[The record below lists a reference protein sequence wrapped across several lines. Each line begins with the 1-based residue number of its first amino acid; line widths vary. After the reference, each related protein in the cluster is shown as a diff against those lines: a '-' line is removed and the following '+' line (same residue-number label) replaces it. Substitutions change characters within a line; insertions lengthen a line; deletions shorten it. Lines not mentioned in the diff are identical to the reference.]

1 MRFYWRLVGA
11 LLAAA
16 LLFGGAQLEAIPT
29 AQAKSDGY
37 FVRECLIPAMTG
49 SGVKGNGCNL
59 YKAPFWVAG
68 QKPIKGAQGNFTKWV
83 NACGQGLVWAVVG
96 IVKRNPKAV
105 VNGVFMGCA
114 QGIGG
119 AALFGA

>member
-1 MRFYWRLVGA
+1 LVGA
-11 LLAAA
+11 LLAAVV
-16 LLFGGAQLEAIPT
+16 LVGGTQLEAPPT
-29 AQAKSDGY
+29 AQAKNDGY

-49 SGVKGNGCNL
+49 PGVKGNGCNP

-68 QKPIKGAQGNFTKWV
+68 QKPVKGAQRNFTNWV

-96 IVKRNPKAV
+96 IVKRNAKAV
-105 VNGVFMGCA
+105 VDGVFMGCA